1 MKKRTKICFC
11 LTLGLLLFVF
21 PLSGCEK
28 ATPETPDVSK
38 SSENEESTE
47 DKEVKENET
56 GKNEE
61 SAEKWIP
68 ISYTEEELEDYHRII
83 LAMSSP
89 PSPEKAIRFLYLS
102 PSRRMPAQDAP
113 EGEALSVS
121 SEDEKNALVTV
132 RYFDGGSE
140 EISLTWEKNEGNFGI
155 WIPVKYRV
163 LTPPLYEE
171 KFAILSLREGEI
183 FYDEAEWIDH
193 FDQERIR
200 ELEEKGVSDMGFENG
215 YYVYNGEEN
224 PLALHLT
231 EETSIYMLTA
241 DLAGFELQG
250 EEELRKA
257 IEQDLFSGYFRLCL
271 KDGKAAKIRQV
282 YVP

>member
-1 MKKRTKICFC
+1 MKGRAKIVFC

-21 PLSGCEK
+21 PLSGCERTK
-28 ATPETPDVSK
+28 PETPDVSK
-38 SSENEESTE
+38 SSENEEKPE
-47 DKEVKENET
+47 AKENEET
-56 GKNEE
+56 EE
-61 SAEKWIP
+61 EWIP
-68 ISYTEEELEDYHRII
+68 ISYTEEELEDYHRIL

-102 PSRRMPAQDAP
+102 PSKRMPAQDAP

-140 EISLTWEKNEGNFGI
+140 EIALAWEENEGNFGI
-155 WIPVKYRV
+155 WVPVKYRV

-183 FYDEAEWIDH
+183 FYDEAEWVDH

-215 YYVYNGEEN
+215 YYVYNEEEN
-224 PLALHLT
+224 PLVLHLT
-231 EETSIYMLTA
+231 EETSIHMLTA
-241 DLAGFELQG
+241 DLAGFKLQG
-250 EEELRKA
+250 EDELRQA
-257 IEQDLFSGYFRLCL
+257 IEEDFFHGYFRLCL
-271 KDGKAAKIRQV
+271 KDGQAAKIQQV